1 MTDAEK
7 TMREEQWML
16 SEELLLT
23 PASVPE
29 PPIVTAFRLLDGMR
43 WEQFRESLV
52 DNPALR
58 FFNPELR
65 EFSCASGWEDLADE
79 CGIQPYAEC
88 WRIDVSMPEAAR
100 QFCRDLRALISREE
114 TAVARSTRYFQP
126 ICRGR
131 LALSVN
137 HTVNCLTPY
146 FQDEDDSRFR
156 VTTDMLKHR
165 GLTGCRLTG
174 GITLINV

>member
-1 MTDAEK
+1 M
-7 TMREEQWML
+7 
-16 SEELLLT
+16 
-23 PASVPE
+23 PE

-88 WRIDVSMPEAAR
+88 WRIDVSMPEAAQ

-137 HTVNCLTPY
+137 HTANCLTPY
-146 FQDEDDSRFR
+146 FQDVDDSRFR

>member
-137 HTVNCLTPY
+137 HTANCLTPY

>member
-16 SEELLLT
+16 SAELLLT
-23 PASVPE
+23 PSFVPE
-29 PPIVTAFRLLDGMR
+29 PPIVTAFRLLDGMK
-43 WEQFRESLV
+43 WEQFRDSLV

-79 CGIQPYAEC
+79 YGVPEYAEC

-100 QFCRDLRALISREE
+100 RFCRDLRALVGSEE
-114 TAVARSTRYFQP
+114 TADRTVRYFQP

-131 LALSVN
+131 LVLSVN
-137 HTVNCLTPY
+137 HTTNCLTPY

-165 GLTGCRLTG
+165 GLTRCRLTG
-174 GITLINV
+174 GITLINA